1 MLARE
6 KKMTGYTA
14 FDKFVARRRY
24 KAALPY
30 LKKGARVCDLGC
42 GTGAPFLQYAKT
54 RVGWGVGIDDVPE
67 TNGNGPWQILVA
79 DITQRLPL
87 PDSDF
92 DHVTMLAVLEHLASP
107 EPVLR
112 EAFRILIPSGS
123 LIMTWPQQVVD
134 PMLKFFTRLGMVA
147 TELGLEEHQKRIPL
161 PNLQALLSSMGFS
174 RLYHR
179 RFEFGLNNL
188 LVAEKPAA
196 ACNRP
201 APGSGTVAMLSDKRH
216 SHTREGVD

>member
-1 MLARE
+1 MRAGAR
-6 KKMTGYTA
+6 KMTGYTA
-14 FDKFVARRRY
+14 FDKFVAHRRY
-24 KAALPY
+24 KAAFPH

-42 GTGAPFLQYAKT
+42 GTGAPFLQYAET

-67 TNGNGPWQILVA
+67 TNGNGPWKILVA

-112 EAFRILIPSGS
+112 EAFRILVPSGS
-123 LIMTWPQQVVD
+123 LIMTWPRRVVD
-134 PMLKFFTRLGMVA
+134 PILKFFTHLGMVTA
-147 TELGLEEHQKRIPL
+147 ELGLEEHQKRIPL
-161 PNLQALLSSMGFS
+161 PDLQALLRSMGFG

-201 APGSGTVAMLSDKRH
+201 APGSGTVATLPDKRD
-216 SHTREGVD
+216 SRTTEGVD